1 MPPGPVIEKRNE
13 KLRMDEKRCSC
24 ASFEKLAGASVP
36 AYIAA
41 FLDNPGRD
49 DEAKKN
55 VYRCRV
61 CGREWER
68 RVPQDKSEGTRPS
81 LIRR

>member
-1 MPPGPVIEKRNE
+1 MIEKRSE
-13 KLRMDEKRCSC
+13 RLRMDEKRCSC

-61 CGREWER
+61 CGCEWER

>member
-1 MPPGPVIEKRNE
+1 
-13 KLRMDEKRCSC
+13 MDEKRCSC